1 MNAARKYSIAWKGLS
16 EGEHT
21 FDFEAG
27 NDLLR
32 LFENTE
38 IKGGHCDVKVNLL
51 RAARQLRLEI
61 SRSEERRVG
70 KECRSR
76 WSPYH

>member
-38 IKGGHCDVKVNLL
+38 IKGGHCDVKVNL
-51 RAARQLRLEI
+51 
-61 SRSEERRVG
+61 
-70 KECRSR
+70 
-76 WSPYH
+76 